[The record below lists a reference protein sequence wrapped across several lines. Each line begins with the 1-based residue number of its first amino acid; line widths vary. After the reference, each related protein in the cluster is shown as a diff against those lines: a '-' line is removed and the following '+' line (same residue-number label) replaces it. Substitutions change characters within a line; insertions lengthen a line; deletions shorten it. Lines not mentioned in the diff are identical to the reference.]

1 MDLQTV
7 EEKLKAYQYANDK
20 DFDDDLMLIWS
31 NAKTFNGPLTEV
43 YQMAD
48 KLEQECLGLIEMP
61 ADKILQ
67 KKDSA

>member
-1 MDLQTV
+1 
-7 EEKLKAYQYANDK
+7 
-20 DFDDDLMLIWS
+20 MLIWS

-48 KLEQECLGLIEMP
+48 KLEQECIGLIEMP

-67 KKDSA
+67 KKDSAQKQSSERKKKPVAPREMTLLE

>member
-1 MDLQTV
+1 
-7 EEKLKAYQYANDK
+7 
-20 DFDDDLMLIWS
+20 MLIWS

-43 YQMAD
+43 FQMAE